1 MGGLNA
7 KLAAA
12 PAQAHAAAMQSID
25 WVRTLAARGQQRL
38 QAAHIQRQ
46 TAEHYHTAMHCIVL
60 DCSASMLHSGA
71 LAQAKGV
78 LLALLQSI
86 YQQRAHASLLC
97 FGGQGLQWRL
107 RTQRPPA
114 WNDSWLAP
122 IGGGGH
128 SPLAQALSEADC
140 ALQTAKRY
148 PLTARTLWLLSDG
161 RVPSLPAMPEH
172 AAQIHLIDC
181 ELTRI
186 PLARMA
192 QLAQQ
197 WQCGYQHLQE
207 FAKS

>member
-1 MGGLNA
+1 
-7 KLAAA
+7 
-12 PAQAHAAAMQSID
+12 
-25 WVRTLAARGQQRL
+25 
-38 QAAHIQRQ
+38 
-46 TAEHYHTAMHCIVL
+46 
-60 DCSASMLHSGA
+60 MLHSGA

-97 FGGQGLQWRL
+97 FGGQGMQWRL

-114 WNDSWLAP
+114 WNDAWLAP

-140 ALQTAKRY
+140 ALQAAKRY
-148 PLTARTLWLLSDG
+148 PAAARRLWLLSDG
-161 RVPSLPAMPEH
+161 RVPALPAMPEH

-181 ELTRI
+181 ELNRI

-192 QLAQQ
+192 QLTQQ
-197 WQCGYQHLQE
+197 WQCRYQHLQE
-207 FAKS
+207 LAQN